1 MKRIRRTHTASF
13 KTKVALESLKEDR
26 TIAELAS
33 EYKVHPSQITKWKKH
48 LQEHIDDLFSS
59 SYGKDDADAVIS
71 SLYEEIGRLNV
82 ELDFLKKRV

>member
-71 SLYEEIGRLNV
+71 SLYEEIGRLKV